1 MSKHLAGL
9 RNRRRDRRLFEDD
22 AFKDI
27 TFKLQDGEERAHRC
41 VLSAEGEVFKLQD
54 HFSLDVNASDI
65 YCIKP
70 PPQQTRAASQGYK
83 RRCVDIGDT
92 LISVMRASAGTT

>member
-1 MSKHLAGL
+1 MAGL

-70 PPQQTRAASQGYK
+70 PPSK
-83 RRCVDIGDT
+83 RGRPARDIKGDA
-92 LISVMRASAGTT
+92 LISVIR